1 MSLLN
6 PYLLIALAAAFA
18 GTGWV
23 SYSTGHDNG
32 RNTVLAA
39 QKAADDVRAETL
51 QIAQQGAAQAIATI
65 EVKNVTITRKIER
78 EIQENTVYRDCRHS
92 AEQLRDINEAITG
105 QRGPEPAGAGPV
117 PAASS
122 PAK

>member
-1 MSLLN
+1 MLN
-6 PYLLIALAAAFA
+6 PYILLALVAAFA

-23 SYSTGHDNG
+23 SYSKGQDDG
-32 RNTVLAA
+32 RNAVLAQ

-92 AEQLRDINEAITG
+92 PEQLRDINEAITG
-105 QRGPEPAGAGPV
+105 QRGPEPAGAGAV
-117 PAASS
+117 PAPAT